1 MNPHIFREYDIRGVV
16 ERDLTPDVVHDV
28 GRAFATLVAEAGG
41 RRVGLG
47 MDVRE
52 SSPDLALA
60 LGEGIEAAGVD
71 VLRLGVVP
79 TPVLYHA
86 VHTLDLDGGVQVTGS
101 HNPIE
106 YNGFKM
112 MLGKGSLFGSA
123 IVEMRDRIASGRLRS
138 GQGRTT
144 EQDHRPA
151 YLRDLVA
158 RLVPARPLHVVLDA
172 GNGCAWE
179 LAPALFRELG
189 CRVTPLFCTPDGT
202 FPNHIP
208 DPTLP
213 ETLETLRDRV
223 RSLGADVGLAYDGD
237 ADRLGAVDE
246 QGKVVWG
253 DQLLGL
259 FARQVLA
266 RTPGAHVLFEVKCS
280 EALVEDIRAHGG
292 VPVMT
297 RTGHSLIK
305 ARMRELAAPLAGE
318 MSGHLFFADS
328 WYGFDD
334 AIYASGRLVQL
345 LAEGSEP
352 LGRRVADLPRY
363 YATPEI
369 RVACADDRKFEV
381 VAAVLARYRASHEVV
396 DVDGARVVFERGWGL
411 VRASNTQ
418 PVLVLRAEGKTPEDR
433 DAIHRELTGVLAG
446 LGVGEAGHAG

>member
-1 MNPHIFREYDIRGVV
+1 MNPHIFREYDIRGIVD
-16 ERDLTPDVVHDV
+16 RDLTPEVVRDL

-41 RRVGLG
+41 RRVALG

-52 SSPDLALA
+52 TSPGLAQALA
-60 LGEGIEAAGVD
+60 GGITGAGLD

-79 TPVLYHA
+79 TPLLYHT

-101 HNPIE
+101 HNPVE

-112 MLGKGSLFGSA
+112 MRGKRSLAGPA
-123 IVEMRDRIASGRLRS
+123 IREMRERILSGDLRT
-138 GQGRTT
+138 GQGRM
-144 EQDHRPA
+144 EDRDRRPD
-151 YLRDLVA
+151 YLRDLVS
-158 RLVPARPLHVVLDA
+158 RLAPARPLHVVLDA

-189 CRVTPLFCTPDGT
+189 CTVTPLFCEPDGT

-213 ETLETLRDRV
+213 ETLETLRERV
-223 RSLGADVGLAYDGD
+223 CSLGADLGLAYDGD

-246 QGKVVWG
+246 TGAVVWG

-259 FARQVLA
+259 FARQVLE
-266 RTPGAHVLFEVKCS
+266 RTPGAHILFEVKCS
-280 EALVEDIRAHGG
+280 EGLVEDIRAHGG
-292 VPVMT
+292 IPVMT

-305 ARMRELAAPLAGE
+305 ERMRELGAPLAGE

-345 LAEGSEP
+345 LAGGPEP
-352 LGRRVADLPRY
+352 LSARVADLPRY

-369 RVACADDRKFEV
+369 RLDCPDERKFEV
-381 VAAVLARYRASHEVV
+381 VDVVRQRYRRTHEVV
-396 DVDGARVVFERGWGL
+396 DVDGARIVFDRGWGL

-418 PVLVLRAEGKTPEDR
+418 PVLVVRAEGKTPEDR
-433 DAIHRELTGVLAG
+433 DAIRGELAEVLAG
-446 LGVGEAGHAG
+446 LGVGGAGGGG

>member
-1 MNPHIFREYDIRGVV
+1 MNPHIFREYDIRGIVD
-16 ERDLTPDVVHDV
+16 RDLTPDVVRDL

-41 RRVGLG
+41 RRVALG

-52 SSPDLALA
+52 TSPGLAQALA
-60 LGEGIEAAGVD
+60 GGITGAGLD

-79 TPVLYHA
+79 TPLLYHT
-86 VHTLDLDGGVQVTGS
+86 VHTLNLDGGVQVTGS
-101 HNPIE
+101 HNPVE

-112 MLGKGSLFGSA
+112 MRGKRSLAGPA
-123 IVEMRDRIASGRLRS
+123 IQEMRERILSGDLRS
-138 GQGRTT
+138 GQGRM
-144 EQDHRPA
+144 EDRDCRPD
-151 YLRDLVA
+151 YLRDLVS
-158 RLVPARPLHVVLDA
+158 RLAPARPLHVVLDA

-189 CRVTPLFCTPDGT
+189 CTVTPLYCEPDGT

-213 ETLETLRDRV
+213 ETLETLRERV
-223 RSLGADVGLAYDGD
+223 VSLGADLGLAYDGD

-246 QGKVVWG
+246 TGAVVWG

-259 FARQVLA
+259 FARQVLE
-266 RTPGAHVLFEVKCS
+266 RMPGAHILFEVKCS
-280 EALVEDIRAHGG
+280 EGLVEDIRAHGG
-292 VPVMT
+292 IPVMT

-305 ARMRELAAPLAGE
+305 ERMRELGAPLAGE

-345 LAEGSEP
+345 LAGGPEP
-352 LGRRVADLPRY
+352 LSTRVADLPRY

-369 RVACADDRKFEV
+369 RLDCPDERKFEV
-381 VAAVLARYRASHEVV
+381 VDAVRQRYRRTHEVV
-396 DVDGARVVFERGWGL
+396 DVDGARIVFDRGWGL

-418 PVLVLRAEGKTPEDR
+418 PVLVVRAEGKTPEDR
-433 DAIHRELTGVLAG
+433 DAIRGELAEVLAG
-446 LGVGEAGHAG
+446 LGVGGAGGGG